1 MPAITPDLAA
11 ALPSPSAAV
20 QTVWSFFESGGLFM
34 IPLALC
40 CVIGVM
46 AALFKLLSLA
56 RDRVIPPSLAR
67 EVEAFELRLREGGS
81 ERVIR
86 QFQEG
91 RSTLARLCSVALK
104 HRGKSLTEI
113 TQSVESAAREETVH
127 LHSGIGV
134 LDVVITV
141 APLLGLLGTASGL
154 VVIFEGLGETTDH
167 VAIARGIA
175 VALNTTIFGLAI
187 AVPCVIA
194 HSYFLRRIEML
205 TARLEGLMGDLVHTL
220 NKDTTA
226 PAATPPTPPA
236 AVPASNS

>member
-1 MPAITPDLAA
+1 MSSPTPDLLA
-11 ALPSPSAAV
+11 ALPSPAAAA
-20 QTVWSFFESGGLFM
+20 QAVWSFFRGGGLFM
-34 IPLALC
+34 IPLAVC
-40 CVIGVM
+40 CFVGIM
-46 AALFKLLSLA
+46 AMLYKLLSLA
-56 RDRVIPPSLAR
+56 RNRVIPSELAR
-67 EVEAFELRLREGGS
+67 EVESFERRLHTGDS
-81 ERVIR
+81 DRVIR

-194 HSYFLRRIEML
+194 HSYFIRRIEML
-205 TARLEGLMGDLVHTL
+205 TARLEGLMGDLVHVL
-220 NKDTTA
+220 NKESAA
-226 PAATPPTPPA
+226 PSAAPATPPVLPA
-236 AVPASNS
+236 AIS